1 MEDLIGESCCGAK
14 GDGSMEN
21 ESSFKVE
28 KTGHVAWLILN
39 RPKQRNT
46 MTIEF
51 FQEIRR
57 LFKAF
62 DEDGDVRVVVIR
74 AEGKSFTAGLDLVA
88 AQSLLGDG
96 SAVYREELRRKIIDL
111 QASMTAI
118 ENCRKPVIAA
128 IHGHCIGGGV
138 DLTSACDIRLASKD
152 AVFSIRETRIGI
164 IADIG
169 TLQRVPYII
178 GQGWFRELALT
189 GRDWTAEE
197 SLRMGYI
204 TRLCENPQTL
214 FEEARTLAEEIAN
227 LPPLAIQG
235 IKEVVNY
242 SRDHGIQQGLEYV
255 AQRNAALVPND
266 DMMEAVMAFLEK
278 RAPKFHGR

>member
-1 MEDLIGESCCGAK
+1 MS
-14 GDGSMEN
+14 
-21 ESSFKVE
+21 
-28 KTGHVAWLILN
+28 
-39 RPKQRNT
+39 
-46 MTIEF
+46 
-51 FQEIRR
+51 
-57 LFKAF
+57 
-62 DEDGDVRVVVIR
+62 
-74 AEGKSFTAGLDLVA
+74 
-88 AQSLLGDG
+88 
-96 SAVYREELRRKIIDL
+96 
-111 QASMTAI
+111 AI
-118 ENCRKPVIAA
+118 EKCRKPVIVA

-152 AVFSIRETRIGI
+152 AIFSIRETRIGI

-197 SLRMGYI
+197 SLKMGYI
-204 TRLCENPQTL
+204 TRLFETPQVL
-214 FEEARTLAEEIAN
+214 FEEARKLAEEIAN

-235 IKEVVNY
+235 IKEVANY

-266 DMMEAVMAFLEK
+266 DMVEAVMAFLEK
-278 RAPKFHGR
+278 RTPKFHGR

>member
-1 MEDLIGESCCGAK
+1 MDAIEGEIGMETP
-14 GDGSMEN
+14 
-21 ESSFKVE
+21 SSFKVE

-46 MTIEF
+46 MTMEF
-51 FQEIRR
+51 FQEMRR

-62 DEDGDVRVVVIR
+62 DEDVDVRVVAIR

-96 SAVYREELRRKIIDL
+96 SAVYREELRRKIMDL
-111 QASMTAI
+111 QESITAI

-169 TLQRVPYII
+169 TLQRVPSII

-197 SLRMGYI
+197 SLKMGYI
-204 TRLCENPQTL
+204 TRLCEDPQTL
-214 FEEARTLAEEIAN
+214 FEEARALAEEIAH

-235 IKEVVNY
+235 IKEVANY

-266 DMMEAVMAFLEK
+266 DMIEAVAAFLEK
-278 RAPKFHGR
+278 RAPKFRGR

>member
-1 MEDLIGESCCGAK
+1 
-14 GDGSMEN
+14 MEN
-21 ESSFKVE
+21 ESFLKVE
-28 KTGHVAWLILN
+28 KSGHVAWLILN

-46 MTIEF
+46 MTLEF

-57 LFKAF
+57 LFKVF

-138 DLTSACDIRLASKD
+138 DLTSACDIRLAAKD

-197 SLRMGYI
+197 SLKMGYI
-204 TRLCENPQTL
+204 TRLCENSQAL

-235 IKEVVNY
+235 IKEVANY

-266 DMMEAVMAFLEK
+266 DMIEAVLAFLEK
-278 RAPKFHGR
+278 RAPKFCGR